1 MFKHDFT
8 AAEFK
13 ARRARLGRMMDKA
26 KIDLAVVVHPSNI
39 NWFIGARHKSYQQFQ
54 CLFVPRDPADDMVM
68 LTRLAEVWELQCE
81 SICPDVR
88 GWGGRG
94 PANPIDA
101 FKAIVREK
109 RWTGRRI
116 GLDVPRYYIG
126 IEEHREMRAF
136 LGAAVKADVTR
147 DLEALRW
154 VKSKA
159 ELRYVARAS
168 AIADGGIAA
177 FRKAAKPGRSEH
189 EMAAAIYHAML
200 GKGGDVPA
208 SPINIGFGPRSAYG
222 HPLPSER
229 KLKRGDFGQVEYGGV
244 FRRYCVTIGRQFV
257 IGKPTARQKEIYQ
270 VARDACDATI
280 DAIRPGV
287 PGSVPHE
294 AAKRVIVRAGM
305 EEGRWHLTGYSIAA
319 GFPPV
324 WGDNFELDGGAS
336 DVIQEGMVLS
346 VEPPVFLARERLG
359 ARIIDNVL
367 VTKTG
372 CRVLSRTTRDLVS
385 L

>member
-1 MFKHDFT
+1 MYKRDFT
-8 AAEFK
+8 SAEFK
-13 ARRARLGRMMDKA
+13 SRRARLGRMMDKA
-26 KIDLAVVVHPSNI
+26 GIDLAVIVHPSNI
-39 NWFIGARHKSYQQFQ
+39 NWLIGARHKSYQQFQ
-54 CLFVPRDPADDMVM
+54 CLFVPRDSSDDMVM
-68 LTRLAEVWELQCE
+68 LTRLAEVWELQEE
-81 SICPDVR
+81 SLCSDVR

-94 PANPIDA
+94 PANPIDSFA
-101 FKAIVREK
+101 AIVNEK
-109 RWTGRRI
+109 RWKGRRI

-126 IEEHREMRAF
+126 VQEHADIRAF
-136 LGAAVKADVTR
+136 LGRAIKADITR
-147 DLEALRW
+147 AVESLRW
-154 VKSKA
+154 VKSAA
-159 ELRYVARAS
+159 ELKYVIRAS
-168 AIADGGIAA
+168 AIADEGMAA
-177 FRKAAKPGRSEH
+177 FVKAAKPGRTEH
-189 EMAAAIYHAML
+189 QMAAAIYNAML
-200 GKGGDVPA
+200 SKGGDVPA

-229 KLKRGDFGQVEYGGV
+229 RLARGDFGQVEYGGV

-270 VARDACDATI
+270 AARDACDATI

-287 PGSVPHE
+287 RGAVPHE

-324 WGDNFELDGGAS
+324 WGDNFELDGEAA
-336 DVIQEGMVLS
+336 DIIQEGMILS
-346 VEPPVFLARERLG
+346 VEPPVFLAKDRLG

-372 CRVLSRTTRDLVS
+372 CRVLSRATRDLVA